1 MDRTYPEDW
10 SFVQSNCYQ
19 MVSAVCVY
27 DGIDASV
34 RCIAPVAVL
43 QRHVLKLLRNIIEF
57 CRKCRVPCALP
68 SVSSACAKEILS
80 SVNQNCTIVQLITIV
95 QFHRVEI

>member
-43 QRHVLKLLRNIIEF
+43 QHSFAYRGAE
-57 CRKCRVPCALP
+57 
-68 SVSSACAKEILS
+68 ACTASCVKIAPKYY
-80 SVNQNCTIVQLITIV
+80 
-95 QFHRVEI
+95 